1 MNILALDTSMGA
13 CCVAVLLAKGASPRI
28 VSREEPMGRGHAEAL
43 MPMIAEVMDEA
54 GLGFPAL
61 DLIAATVGPGSF
73 TGVRI
78 AIAAARGFALVT
90 SAKLWGTDS
99 LTVMACVARG
109 LGISGPFAIAVDA
122 RRAMLYF
129 GLYDGDGACLEG
141 PLLIAPKDAVAML
154 PKSLSIVVGSGAA
167 ALAEAASS
175 QGRAVRADFPDLQPN
190 AAALAALALA
200 ANEMIPILRPLYLRP
215 PDAKPQN
222 TAGIAKR

>member
-1 MNILALDTSMGA
+1 
-13 CCVAVLLAKGASPRI
+13 
-28 VSREEPMGRGHAEAL
+28 
-43 MPMIAEVMDEA
+43 
-54 GLGFPAL
+54 
-61 DLIAATVGPGSF
+61 
-73 TGVRI
+73 
-78 AIAAARGFALVT
+78 
-90 SAKLWGTDS
+90 
-99 LTVMACVARG
+99 
-109 LGISGPFAIAVDA
+109 
-122 RRAMLYF
+122 MLYF

-200 ANEMIPILRPLYLRP
+200 ANEMVPILRPLYLRP

-222 TAGIAKR
+222 RSHVNQPPSGAHQANVPVGGRKRVRLGGRVGSD